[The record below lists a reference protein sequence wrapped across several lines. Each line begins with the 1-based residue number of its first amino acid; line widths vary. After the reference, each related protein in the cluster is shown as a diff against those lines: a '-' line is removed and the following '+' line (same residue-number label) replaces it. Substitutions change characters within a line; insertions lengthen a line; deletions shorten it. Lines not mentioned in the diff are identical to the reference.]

1 MKKVMVFL
9 LVLVMVLA
17 LAACGVQEEK
27 PAETA
32 VVSEEKHFATIEAK
46 NCFYDAGFVE
56 FIAGAEMAGTYSFT
70 GENSEAVEWR
80 VYILEEAFEEG
91 YRYIKQVAEPV
102 LIGDGTVTV
111 AAGQFVYV
119 YCSANEFTTGVVDEN
134 AKLNVTVK

>member
-1 MKKVMVFL
+1 MKKMMAL
-9 LVLVMVLA
+9 LLALVMVLG

-32 VVSEEKHFATIEAK
+32 AVSEEKLFATIEAK
-46 NCFYDAGFVE
+46 NCFFDAGFVE
-56 FIAGAEMAGTYSFT
+56 LIAGAELAGDYTFP
-70 GENSEAVEWR
+70 GENSESVEWR

-134 AKLNVTVK
+134 AKLSVTVK